1 MCLIL
6 GGGLGFSDLI
16 WGIDDRRIPFIQVP
30 SLQQGRDL
38 AILQGELANSASRTT
53 PLREKL
59 REHAVQLSRTGP
71 YLER

>member
-30 SLQQGRDL
+30 SLQQSRDL
-38 AILQGELANSASRTT
+38 AILQGELANSASRAT
-53 PLREKL
+53 R
-59 REHAVQLSRTGP
+59 
-71 YLER
+71 

>member
-6 GGGLGFSDLI
+6 GGGLEFSDLI

-30 SLQQGRDL
+30 SLQQWRDL

-59 REHAVQLSRTGP
+59 REQAVPLSRTGP